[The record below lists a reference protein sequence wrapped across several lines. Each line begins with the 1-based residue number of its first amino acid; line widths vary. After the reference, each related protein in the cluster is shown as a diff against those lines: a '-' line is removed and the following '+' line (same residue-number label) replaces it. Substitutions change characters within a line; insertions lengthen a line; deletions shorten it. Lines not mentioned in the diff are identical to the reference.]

1 MLGNV
6 TSVCDLVQLNTPLL
20 TTNEDLDKKQHI
32 LFCGR
37 TRSFHQRIFVY
48 TIFFGKSHD
57 MATQIAHNI
66 PHSRERFTKIHVK
79 QMSLPLF
86 SYVMCIAK
94 IFRVIQALCGM
105 ETSAVFSNTKD
116 LTRVSELRKN
126 KSNIAS
132 CCITILRFFM
142 LSHTPLGAIH

>member
-1 MLGNV
+1 MVAQDPFIKEYL
-6 TSVCDLVQLNTPLL
+6 
-20 TTNEDLDKKQHI
+20 
-32 LFCGR
+32 
-37 TRSFHQRIFVY
+37 Y
-48 TIFFGKSHD
+48 THSFFGKSHD

-66 PHSRERFTKIHVK
+66 PYSKERFTNIHVK

-86 SYVMCIAK
+86 CYVMCIAK
-94 IFRVIQALCGM
+94 IFLVKQALCGM

-142 LSHTPLGAIH
+142 LSHTPLGAIHLIRRYS